1 MLMHFVWGVVMCTNK
16 GNSRVHLWLHPHS
29 CGFTNR
35 LSAAAAAG
43 ILAPSSSQ
51 THTPSLLAYTSIVYT
66 SQLHFTCFTCHCW
79 RNAMK
84 PNYRNIWKSN
94 NDCSALHIFDLISGV
109 SVHVN
114 DGVSVSDTV
123 WVLSLSQVWMVHSW
137 DGFTSFHYTTRVR
150 SFTKV

>member
-1 MLMHFVWGVVMCTNK
+1 MLMHKALCIVMCRNK
-16 GNSRVHLWLHPHS
+16 GNSRSRVHLWLRPHS

-35 LSAAAAAG
+35 LAAAAG

-51 THTPSLLAYTSIVYT
+51 THTPSLLAYMSTVYT

-84 PNYRNIWKSN
+84 PNYGNIWKSY
-94 NDCSALHIFDLISGV
+94 NDCGALRIFDLISAV

-114 DGVSVSDTV
+114 DVSLSATQ
-123 WVLSLSQVWMVHSW
+123 WVLSLSRVWTVHSW
-137 DGFTSFHYTTRVR
+137 DGFTSFHYTTRIR

>member
-1 MLMHFVWGVVMCTNK
+1 MHFVWGVVMCRNK
-16 GNSRVHLWLHPHS
+16 GNIRSRVHVWLRPHS

-35 LSAAAAAG
+35 LSAAAAG
-43 ILAPSSSQ
+43 TLAPSSSQ
-51 THTPSLLAYTSIVYT
+51 THTPSLLAYMSTVYT

-84 PNYRNIWKSN
+84 PNYRNILKSY
-94 NDCSALHIFDLISGV
+94 NDCGALCIFDLISAV

-114 DGVSVSDTV
+114 DV
-123 WVLSLSQVWMVHSW
+123 SLSATQC
-137 DGFTSFHYTTRVR
+137 GFSHYLKSGPFIAETASQAFTTRIR